1 LKYKNKQMQIL
12 LASNNKNKHKELS
25 KIFQE
30 SGSKY
35 TLIVNK
41 DIPDVIE
48 DKNTIEENAKKKAEE
63 CYEIFKSP
71 IISDDSGLFVD
82 ALDGRP
88 GVHSKRYAGLN
99 STDVEN
105 NQKLISE
112 LKTADNLSAFFKT
125 VLCYFDG
132 LNFLTSEGALKGNI
146 ILDPRGK
153 NGFGYD
159 PIFDVNGKTLA
170 EMTLEEKSNISHRKI
185 AAVKLVEMLNEHKV

>member
-1 LKYKNKQMQIL
+1 MEIL
-12 LASNNKNKHKELS
+12 LASNNKNKHKELL

-30 SGSKY
+30 SGSKH

-48 DKNTIEENAKKKAEE
+48 DRNTIEENAKKKAEE
-63 CYEIFKSP
+63 CYEVFKSP

-82 ALDGRP
+82 TLGGRP
-88 GVHSKRYAGLN
+88 GVHSKRYAGLS

-105 NQKLISE
+105 NQKLINE
-112 LKTADNLSAFFKT
+112 LKKAENLSAFFKT

-132 LNFLTSEGALKGNI
+132 LNFIISEGVLKGNI
-146 ILDPRGK
+146 TLEPRGK

-170 EMTLEEKSNISHRKI
+170 EMSLEEKSNISHRKI
-185 AAVKLVEMLNEHKV
+185 ATLKLVEMLNEHKV

>member
-1 LKYKNKQMQIL
+1 MEIL
-12 LASNNKNKHKELS
+12 LASNNKNKHKELL

-30 SGSKY
+30 FGSKH
-35 TLIVNK
+35 TLIVNE
-41 DIPDVIE
+41 DIPEVIE

-63 CYEIFKSP
+63 CYEVFKSP

-88 GVHSKRYAGLN
+88 GVHSKRYAGLS

-105 NQKLISE
+105 NQKLINE
-112 LKTADNLSAFFKT
+112 LKTADHLSAFFKT

-132 LNFLTSEGALKGNI
+132 LNFITSEGVLKGNI
-146 ILDPRGK
+146 ILEPRGK

>member
-1 LKYKNKQMQIL
+1 MEIL
-12 LASNNKNKHKELS
+12 LASNNKNKHKELL

-30 SGSKY
+30 SGSKH
-35 TLIVNK
+35 TLILNK

-48 DKNTIEENAKKKAEE
+48 DRNTIEENAKKKAKE
-63 CYEIFKSP
+63 CFEVFKSP
-71 IISDDSGLFVD
+71 IISDDSGLFVN
-82 ALDGRP
+82 ALNGRP
-88 GVHSKRYAGLN
+88 GVHSKRYAGLS

-105 NQKLISE
+105 NQKLINE
-112 LKTADNLSAFFKT
+112 LKTVDNLSAFFKT

-132 LNFLTSEGALKGNI
+132 LNFITSEGVLKGNI
-146 ILDPRGK
+146 TLEPRGK

-185 AAVKLVEMLNEHKV
+185 AGVKLVEMLNEHKV

>member
-1 LKYKNKQMQIL
+1 MEIL

-30 SGSKY
+30 SGSKH
-35 TLIVNK
+35 TLIINK
-41 DIPDVIE
+41 DTPDVIE

-63 CYEIFKSP
+63 CYEFFKSP
-71 IISDDSGLFVD
+71 VISDDSGLFVD

-88 GVHSKRYAGLN
+88 GVHSKRYAGLS

-112 LKTADNLSAFFKT
+112 LKTAHNLSAFFKT

-132 LNFLTSEGALKGNI
+132 LNFLTSEGVLKGNI

>member
-1 LKYKNKQMQIL
+1 MEIL

-30 SGSKY
+30 SGSKH

-41 DIPDVIE
+41 DTPDVIE

-63 CYEIFKSP
+63 GYEFFKSP
-71 IISDDSGLFVD
+71 VISDDSGLFVD

-88 GVHSKRYAGLN
+88 GVHSKRYAGLS

-112 LKTADNLSAFFKT
+112 LKTAHNLSAFFKT

-132 LNFLTSEGALKGNI
+132 LNFLTSEGVLKGNI

>member
-1 LKYKNKQMQIL
+1 MEIL
-12 LASNNKNKHKELS
+12 LASNNKNKHKELF

-30 SGSKY
+30 SGSKH
-35 TLIVNK
+35 TLILNK

-48 DKNTIEENAKKKAEE
+48 DRNTIEENAKKKAKE
-63 CYEIFKSP
+63 CYEVFKSP
-71 IISDDSGLFVD
+71 IISDDSGLFVN
-82 ALDGRP
+82 ALNGRP
-88 GVHSKRYAGLN
+88 GVHSKRYAGLS

-105 NQKLISE
+105 NQKLINE

-132 LNFLTSEGALKGNI
+132 LNFIISEGVLKGNI
-146 ILDPRGK
+146 TLEPRGK

-185 AAVKLVEMLNEHKV
+185 AGVKLVEMLNEHKV

>member
-1 LKYKNKQMQIL
+1 MQIL

-185 AAVKLVEMLNEHKV
+185 AAVKLVEMLNEYKV

>member
-1 LKYKNKQMQIL
+1 MQIL

>member
-1 LKYKNKQMQIL
+1 MEIL

>member
-1 LKYKNKQMQIL
+1 MDIL
-12 LASNNKNKHKELS
+12 LASNNKNKHKELI

-30 SGSKY
+30 SGSKH
-35 TLIVNK
+35 TLIVSK

-63 CYEIFKSP
+63 CYEVFKSP

-82 ALDGRP
+82 ALGGQP
-88 GVHSKRYAGLN
+88 GVHSKRYAGLG
-99 STDVEN
+99 STDAEN
-105 NQKLISE
+105 NQKLVNQ

-132 LNFLTSEGALKGNI
+132 LSFITSEGVLNGNI
-146 ILDPRGK
+146 VFEPRGR

-159 PIFDVNGKTLA
+159 SIFEVNGKTLA
-170 EMTLEEKSNISHRKI
+170 EMNLGEKLNISHRKL
-185 AAVKLVEMLNEHKV
+185 AALELVEKLNDI

>member
-1 LKYKNKQMQIL
+1 MEIL
-12 LASNNKNKHKELS
+12 LASNNKNKHKELL

-30 SGSKY
+30 SGSKH
-35 TLIVNK
+35 TLMLNK

-48 DKNTIEENAKKKAEE
+48 DRNTIEENAKKKAKE
-63 CYEIFKSP
+63 CYEVFKSP
-71 IISDDSGLFVD
+71 IISDDSGLFVN
-82 ALDGRP
+82 ALNGRP
-88 GVHSKRYAGLN
+88 GVHSKRYAGLS

-105 NQKLISE
+105 NQKLINE

-132 LNFLTSEGALKGNI
+132 LNFIISEGVLKGNI
-146 ILDPRGK
+146 TLEPRGK

-185 AAVKLVEMLNEHKV
+185 AGVKLVEMLNEHKV

>member
-1 LKYKNKQMQIL
+1 MEIL
-12 LASNNKNKHKELS
+12 LASNNKNKHKELF
-25 KIFQE
+25 KIFEE
-30 SGSKY
+30 SGSKH
-35 TLIVNK
+35 TLIANK

-63 CYEIFKSP
+63 CYEVFKSP

-82 ALDGRP
+82 TLGGRP
-88 GVHSKRYAGLN
+88 GVHSKRYAGLS

-105 NQKLISE
+105 NQKLINE
-112 LKTADNLSAFFKT
+112 LKKADNLSAFFKT

-132 LNFLTSEGALKGNI
+132 LNFIISEGVLKGNI
-146 ILDPRGK
+146 TLEPRGK

-170 EMTLEEKSNISHRKI
+170 EMSLEEKSNISHRKI
-185 AAVKLVEMLNEHKV
+185 ATLKLVEMLNEHKV

>member
-1 LKYKNKQMQIL
+1 MDIL
-12 LASNNKNKHKELS
+12 LASNNKNKQKELL

-30 SGSKY
+30 SGCKH

-82 ALDGRP
+82 ALDGQP
-88 GVHSKRYAGLN
+88 GVHSKRYAGLS

-105 NQKLISE
+105 NQKLINE
-112 LKTADNLSAFFKT
+112 LKTADNNSAYFKT

-132 LNFLTSEGALKGNI
+132 LNFITSEGVLRGNI
-146 ILDPRGK
+146 VFQPRGK

-159 PIFDVNGKTLA
+159 PIFEVSGKTLA
-170 EMTLEEKSNISHRKI
+170 EMTLDEKSNISHRKL
-185 AAVKLVEMLNEHKV
+185 AAVELVGKLNEI

>member
-1 LKYKNKQMQIL
+1 MEIL
-12 LASNNKNKHKELS
+12 LASNNKNKHKELL

-30 SGSKY
+30 SGSKH

-41 DIPDVIE
+41 DTPDVIE
-48 DKNTIEENAKKKAEE
+48 DKNTIEENAKKKAKE
-63 CYEIFKSP
+63 CYEFFKSP

-82 ALDGRP
+82 TLGGRP
-88 GVHSKRYAGLN
+88 GVHSKRYAGLS

-105 NQKLISE
+105 NQKLINE
-112 LKTADNLSAFFKT
+112 LKKADNLSAFFKT

-132 LNFLTSEGALKGNI
+132 LNFIISEGVLKGNI
-146 ILDPRGK
+146 TLEPRGK

-170 EMTLEEKSNISHRKI
+170 EMSLEEKSNISHRKI
-185 AAVKLVEMLNEHKV
+185 ATLKLVEMLNEHKV

>member
-1 LKYKNKQMQIL
+1 MEIL
-12 LASNNKNKHKELS
+12 LASNNKNKHKELL

-30 SGSKY
+30 SGSKH
-35 TLIVNK
+35 TLILNK

-48 DKNTIEENAKKKAEE
+48 DRNTIEENAKKKAKE
-63 CYEIFKSP
+63 CYEVFKSP
-71 IISDDSGLFVD
+71 IISDDSGLFVN
-82 ALDGRP
+82 ALNGRP
-88 GVHSKRYAGLN
+88 GVHSKRYAGLS

-105 NQKLISE
+105 NQKLINE
-112 LKTADNLSAFFKT
+112 LKTADNLSALFKT

-132 LNFLTSEGALKGNI
+132 LNFIISEGVLKGNI
-146 ILDPRGK
+146 TLEPRGK

-185 AAVKLVEMLNEHKV
+185 AGVKLVEMLNEHKV

>member
-1 LKYKNKQMQIL
+1 MEIL
-12 LASNNKNKHKELS
+12 LASNNKNKHKELF

-30 SGSKY
+30 SGSKH

-88 GVHSKRYAGLN
+88 GVHSKRYAGLS
-99 STDVEN
+99 STDFEN

-112 LKTADNLSAFFKT
+112 LKTADNLSAYFKT

-132 LNFLTSEGALKGNI
+132 LNFLSSVGVLKGNI
-146 ILDPRGK
+146 VLDPRGK

>member
-1 LKYKNKQMQIL
+1 MEIL

-30 SGSKY
+30 SGSKH

-48 DKNTIEENAKKKAEE
+48 DKNTIEKNAKKKAEE
-63 CYEIFKSP
+63 YYEIFKSP

>member
-1 LKYKNKQMQIL
+1 MEIL
-12 LASNNKNKHKELS
+12 LASNNKNKHIELL

-30 SGSKY
+30 SGSKH
-35 TLIVNK
+35 TLILNK

-48 DKNTIEENAKKKAEE
+48 DRNTIEENAKKKAKE
-63 CYEIFKSP
+63 CYEVFKSP
-71 IISDDSGLFVD
+71 IISDDSGLFVN
-82 ALDGRP
+82 ALNGRP
-88 GVHSKRYAGLN
+88 GVHSKRYAGLS

-105 NQKLISE
+105 NQKLINE

-132 LNFLTSEGALKGNI
+132 LNFIISEGVLKGNI
-146 ILDPRGK
+146 TLEPRGK

-185 AAVKLVEMLNEHKV
+185 AGVKLVEMLNEHKV

>member
-1 LKYKNKQMQIL
+1 MEIL
-12 LASNNKNKHKELS
+12 LASNNKNKHKELL

-30 SGSKY
+30 FGSKH

-63 CYEIFKSP
+63 CYEVFKSP

-82 ALDGRP
+82 ALNGQP
-88 GVHSKRYAGLN
+88 GVHSKRYAGLS
-99 STDVEN
+99 STDFEN
-105 NQKLISE
+105 NQKLINK
-112 LKTADNLSAFFKT
+112 LKNFDNLNALFKT
-125 VLCYFDG
+125 VLYFFDG
-132 LNFLTSEGALKGNI
+132 LDFISTEGVLKGMI
-146 ILDPRGK
+146 VLEPRGK

-185 AAVKLVEMLNEHKV
+185 AAVKLVEKLNEYKV

>member
-1 LKYKNKQMQIL
+1 MEIL

-30 SGSKY
+30 SGSKH

-82 ALDGRP
+82 ALDGLP

-112 LKTADNLSAFFKT
+112 LKTADNLSAIFKT

>member
-1 LKYKNKQMQIL
+1 MEIL
-12 LASNNKNKHKELS
+12 LASNNKNKHKELL

-30 SGSKY
+30 SGSKH

-63 CYEIFKSP
+63 CYEVFKSP

-82 ALDGRP
+82 ALDGQP
-88 GVHSKRYAGLN
+88 GVHSKRYAGLS

-105 NQKLISE
+105 NQKLINE

-132 LNFLTSEGALKGNI
+132 LKFITSEGVLKGNI
-146 ILDPRGK
+146 VFEPRGK

-159 PIFDVNGKTLA
+159 PIFEVSGKTLA
-170 EMTLEEKSNISHRKI
+170 EMTLDEKSNISHRKL
-185 AAVKLVEMLNEHKV
+185 AAVKLVEKLNEI

>member
-1 LKYKNKQMQIL
+1 MEIL
-12 LASNNKNKHKELS
+12 LASNNKNKHKELL

-30 SGSKY
+30 FGSKH
-35 TLIVNK
+35 TLIVNE

-63 CYEIFKSP
+63 CYEVFKSP

-82 ALDGRP
+82 ALDGKP
-88 GVHSKRYAGLN
+88 GVHSKRYAGLS

-105 NQKLISE
+105 NQKLINE
-112 LKTADNLSAFFKT
+112 LKTADNLNAFFKT

-132 LNFLTSEGALKGNI
+132 LNFITSEGVLKGNI
-146 ILDPRGK
+146 ILEPRGK

-185 AAVKLVEMLNEHKV
+185 AAVKLVGMLNEHEV

>member
-1 LKYKNKQMQIL
+1 MEIL
-12 LASNNKNKHKELS
+12 LASNNKNKHKELL

-30 SGSKY
+30 FGSKH

-63 CYEIFKSP
+63 CYKVFKSP

-82 ALDGRP
+82 ALDGQP
-88 GVHSKRYAGLN
+88 GVHSKRYAGLS

-105 NQKLISE
+105 NQKLINE
-112 LKTADNLSAFFKT
+112 LKTADNLNAFFKT

-132 LNFLTSEGALKGNI
+132 LNFITSEGVLKGNI
-146 ILDPRGK
+146 ILEPRGK

-185 AAVKLVEMLNEHKV
+185 AAVKLVGMLNEHEV

>member
-1 LKYKNKQMQIL
+1 MDIL
-12 LASNNKNKHKELS
+12 LASNNKNKHKELL

-30 SGSKY
+30 SGSKH

-41 DIPDVIE
+41 DTPDVIE
-48 DKNTIEENAKKKAEE
+48 DKNTIEENAKKKAKE
-63 CYEIFKSP
+63 CYEFFKSP
-71 IISDDSGLFVD
+71 IISDDSGLFVN

-88 GVHSKRYAGLN
+88 GVHSKRYAGLT

-105 NQKLISE
+105 NQKLINE
-112 LKTADNLSAFFKT
+112 LKKAENLSAYFKT

-132 LNFLTSEGALKGNI
+132 LNFIISEGVLKGNI
-146 ILDPRGK
+146 TLEPRGK

-170 EMTLEEKSNISHRKI
+170 EMSLEEKSNISHRKI
-185 AAVKLVEMLNEHKV
+185 ATLKLVEMLNEHKV